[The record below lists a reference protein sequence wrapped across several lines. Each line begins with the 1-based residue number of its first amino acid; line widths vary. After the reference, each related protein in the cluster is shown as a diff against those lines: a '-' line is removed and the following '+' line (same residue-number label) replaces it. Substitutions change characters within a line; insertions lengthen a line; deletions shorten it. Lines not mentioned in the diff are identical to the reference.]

1 MSDPLVKFTP
11 AMKGTTHSGAW
22 KLCLFWGVLANL
34 VIWGTSGLYL
44 RLVRPTYISEWA
56 LVLPGSASGVN
67 INLPEIGQAT
77 SSGTSPFGSP
87 TSDPRANYEYIAS
100 SEAVLAKAAAAVNLS
115 LEEFGEPRIKLPDN
129 TTILQFQI
137 KGRTAQQ
144 AQQNSYALYRALLQ
158 KLKQLRAEEIVRRD
172 EGTQATLKSAQTKL
186 KAAQNHLSQY
196 KARSG
201 FSSQSQL
208 SDLSSNIE
216 QLRRQRAEAIA
227 QQQLTT
233 QRLQQLSSSLGLTP
247 QQAANAFVLQS
258 DQRFQLNLKDYSEAS
273 TTLEILRSKWGE
285 NHPQVIKE
293 RSKQQAAQMA
303 LMERSR
309 SLTGET
315 VDLRNL
321 EFLQLRG
328 SDQGSGREGLFRDLV
343 TVRAEQQG
351 LRAQIQ
357 ALEQQLT
364 QLETR
369 FASLAERESV
379 LDTLKRDVQVAE
391 AVFASTVAKLD
402 LGKSDM
408 FTAYPLVQLVAEPS
422 LPDEPASPKT
432 TLILLGSGLSSLF
445 VTIGLVL
452 LWQRN
457 RQFTVVA
464 DSPYGDSM

>member
-1 MSDPLVKFTP
+1 
-11 AMKGTTHSGAW
+11 
-22 KLCLFWGVLANL
+22 
-34 VIWGTSGLYL
+34 
-44 RLVRPTYISEWA
+44 
-56 LVLPGSASGVN
+56 
-67 INLPEIGQAT
+67 
-77 SSGTSPFGSP
+77 
-87 TSDPRANYEYIAS
+87 
-100 SEAVLAKAAAAVNLS
+100 
-115 LEEFGEPRIKLPDN
+115 LPDN